1 MCWSSPGCIEELF
14 ISCQEIKNNCHLQF
28 FCVYLLLPPFLS
40 LRHTH
45 THIFNLPIHYNPLWN
60 RISCLLCLVQQAYTY
75 FSLSQDA
82 AEPSN
87 AGCHPTRLT
96 HSLTHATKQTQGQI
110 SPCLVLCAALQLHS
124 THPNLSASDLHLNTK
139 GQGKILGNIKWCTE
153 KWSSS
158 HLDWQIHL
166 AQLKS
171 WSVSSLNTSACHLT
185 LSWTSCIN
193 RGGT

>member
-87 AGCHPTRLT
+87 TGCHPTRLT

-110 SPCLVLCAALQLHS
+110 SPCLVLCAAHNFTQPTPICLPLISISTRKVRGKYLEISSGAQRSGVHHIWTDRSTLH
-124 THPNLSASDLHLNTK
+124 
-139 GQGKILGNIKWCTE
+139 G
-153 KWSSS
+153 SS
-158 HLDWQIHL
+158 
-166 AQLKS
+166 
-171 WSVSSLNTSACHLT
+171 
-185 LSWTSCIN
+185 
-193 RGGT
+193 RGLFQV